1 MAALKPRVAQL
12 ETMLDRARVRSEPS
26 PSIEDVVDMLLAP
39 LYTRTLFGMPTDE
52 ALADRL
58 VKRLLGECR

>member
-12 ETMLDRARVRSEPS
+12 ETMLGRARARGEPS

>member
-1 MAALKPRVAQL
+1 
-12 ETMLDRARVRSEPS
+12 MLARAKARGEPS

-39 LYTRTLFGMPTDE
+39 LYTRTLYGMPTDE
-52 ALADRL
+52 AVADRL